1 MSVFAGPEISQSGL
15 VFAFDIGNTNK
26 SWKGAPITNEA
37 KNASNQIDWVI
48 GNLDQAVSLS
58 TIVPNES
65 YYISSSSLTGT
76 SFRIYFTNAALTN
89 GATYTVSYKYRIISG
104 GPLFFANDWCDTGIT
119 RVTTDLG
126 AGVFYETATGTR
138 ATYDVTYRFLDL
150 QISNNTVVQIWD
162 LQLELGSFATPYSS
176 KRIRSSTETIL
187 DLVNTYTLTPTGL
200 VYNSDGS
207 FSFNGSSYIDLN
219 SSNIIT
225 GTNPFTVESWYTTTG
240 TTADEIFGNYG
251 SGSTANTLW
260 ISGRY
265 GVYISGTV
273 YFPGSPLGAGT
284 YHLAAS
290 RDTSGNVVLY
300 RNGIQVNSG
309 VLSASIPVTYNFRM
323 GADVNGAGEP
333 FTGKIHRVNV
343 FNRVLTASE
352 IQQNFNAL
360 RGRFGI

>member
-1 MSVFAGPEISQSGL
+1 MSAFAGPEISQSGL
-15 VFAFDIGNTNK
+15 VFAYDMGNIVK
-26 SWKGAPITNEA
+26 SWKGAPVTNEA
-37 KNASNQIDWVI
+37 KNVSDQVDWTI
-48 GNLDQAVSLS
+48 GNLDQAVSRS

-76 SFRIYFTNAALTN
+76 SFRIYFINATLVN
-89 GATYTVSYKYRIISG
+89 GSTYTVSYKYKFISG

-126 AGVFYETATGTR
+126 GGVFYETATGTR
-138 ATYDVTYRFLDL
+138 ATYDATYRFLDL
-150 QISNNTVVQIWD
+150 QISNNTIIQIWD

-176 KRIRSSTETIL
+176 ARVRSNTQAIL
-187 DLVNTYTLTPTGL
+187 DLTNAYTLTPTGL

-225 GTNPFTVESWYTTTG
+225 GTNPFTVESWYTTSG

-251 SGSTANTLW
+251 ASSTSGTLW

-265 GVYISGTV
+265 GVYLSGTV
-273 YFPGSPLGAGT
+273 YFPGNPLAAGT
-284 YHLAAS
+284 YYLAAS
-290 RDTSGNVVLY
+290 RNASGNVVLY
-300 RNGIQVNSG
+300 LNGVQVNSG
-309 VLSASIPVTYNFRM
+309 VLSTSIAVTFNFRI

-343 FNRVLTASE
+343 FNRALSTAE
-352 IQQNFNAL
+352 VKQNFNAL
-360 RGRFGI
+360 RGRFGV